1 MAQTKSMRDLVGEM
15 IALRR
20 INDSGSNSRINSL
33 IRRYVGDIKNDP
45 DGIVMTRS
53 NEYINEIYNRLGYE
67 NPNVIRDDLIR
78 RIKNAG
84 TVYGGKKSKRKRRK
98 NTTNRKK

>member
-1 MAQTKSMRDLVGEM
+1 MAEIRNMHDIVGEL

-20 INDSGSNSRINSL
+20 TNDRGSNLRINSL

-45 DGIVMTRS
+45 DGNVMTRS
-53 NEYINEIYNRLGYE
+53 NEYINEILNRLGSA

-78 RIKNAG
+78 RIENAG
-84 TVYGGKKSKRKRRK
+84 KVYGGRKTKRKRRK